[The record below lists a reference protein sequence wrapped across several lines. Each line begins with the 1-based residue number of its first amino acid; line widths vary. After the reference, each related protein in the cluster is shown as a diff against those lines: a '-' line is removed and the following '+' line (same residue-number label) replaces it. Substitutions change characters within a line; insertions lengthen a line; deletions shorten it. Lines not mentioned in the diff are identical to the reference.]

1 MKKIATIIVTYN
13 GEKWIDRCLAS
24 VLKSSYPSDLYVV
37 DNASTDA
44 TVSILKNYRVNLEV
58 LDFNAGFGYS
68 NNVILEKLR
77 NSGYDYFFLMNQD
90 IYLEE
95 DVLTKL
101 VDFAQIHSEAGI
113 VAPIQYDGEG
123 QEIDANFSQY
133 LELSEEKAQFYETTF
148 CNAAAWLLTK
158 DCLAKV
164 GLFNS
169 FFPHYGEDRNYC
181 ERAKFHGFK
190 ILIVK
195 ETKVL
200 HDRLQKMTA
209 EKALKLAKIKLL
221 TIFLDPNKSK
231 SESMTSGL
239 INVFGISKYLLKKY
253 RSTTAVFALM
263 KEYMVLFEKRNLLEL
278 EKNKQK

>member
-44 TVSILKNYRVNLEV
+44 TVSILKNYPVNLEV

-253 RSTTAVFALM
+253 RSTKAVFALM